1 MTKPL
6 RILHIDIEGGFGGS
20 SRSLA
25 MYIKGLQEINKE
37 RFSSHVLCKSS
48 GPIQHIYEKINVPCE
63 VFPSMFTR
71 IPLPKYNIRNLL
83 SALPRLI
90 DVWHLHRKI
99 TKIQPDIIHLNYAG
113 LMFNGWLLKLLGY
126 KGKIITHSRVI
137 WPQNIFAR
145 LFSSYLEKSTDHLIA
160 IAEPVRQAHLLN
172 GFSSAKMSVIHN
184 PSVSLSNV
192 EFSQG
197 QKHDI
202 CRISYFGTVGNLK
215 GPERLIELADIL
227 EARHFCFDIRIFGAA
242 PRRRSFT
249 KKLDTELNAIV
260 QRERESK
267 HKYHFSY
274 QGHVPDP
281 EAQIISSDFVI
292 RPSKTNDPWG
302 RDVIEAMSHGKII
315 IATGHFDGFISNQIN
330 GFLIG
335 EWNAENVADIITE
348 VWADRQTYEQI
359 CQRAYDFAKL
369 EFAPKNAASK
379 FVSIIQNLELQ
390 KQ

>member
-1 MTKPL
+1 MQ
-6 RILHIDIEGGFGGS
+6 R
-20 SRSLA
+20 
-25 MYIKGLQEINKE
+25 
-37 RFSSHVLCKSS
+37 
-48 GPIQHIYEKINVPCE
+48 
-63 VFPSMFTR
+63 
-71 IPLPKYNIRNLL
+71 
-83 SALPRLI
+83 
-90 DVWHLHRKI
+90 
-99 TKIQPDIIHLNYAG
+99 
-113 LMFNGWLLKLLGY
+113 
-126 KGKIITHSRVI
+126 
-137 WPQNIFAR
+137 
-145 LFSSYLEKSTDHLIA
+145 
-160 IAEPVRQAHLLN
+160 
-172 GFSSAKMSVIHN
+172 
-184 PSVSLSNV
+184 
-192 EFSQG
+192 
-197 QKHDI
+197 
-202 CRISYFGTVGNLK
+202 YFGTVGNLK

-242 PRRRSFT
+242 PRRRSLT

-335 EWNAENVADIITE
+335 EWNAENVADIITK

-379 FVSIIQNLELQ
+379 FVSIVQNLELQ